1 MDTKHYAISIGREL
15 GSGGK
20 NIGEIMAKKL
30 GIPLYD
36 NRLLTI
42 AAKESGFNV
51 KMFKDV
57 DENVPEYE
65 SAFANIMHVIS
76 SPLTSLGNLYNTS
89 MSRESLFQM
98 QSDII
103 YEKAK
108 EEDCIIIGRCSDYI
122 LRTHPRFL
130 KIFIFAN
137 KEDRI
142 KSLCTSKGINE
153 DQAIRMISN
162 ADKERAEYHDFF
174 CETNWGECKTYDIC
188 INSSLLGI
196 ENTAD
201 FLLDYAKNYL
211 KI

>member
-20 NIGEIMAKKL
+20 VIGEILAKEL
-30 GIPLYD
+30 GISLYD

-42 AAKESGFNV
+42 AAKESGFDVRTFQN
-51 KMFKDV
+51 V

-65 SAFANIMHVIS
+65 SAFANIMHAIS
-76 SPLTSLGNLYNTS
+76 SPLTSLGNFYNTS

-103 YEKAK
+103 YKKAK

-122 LRTHPRFL
+122 LRTHPRVL
-130 KIFIFAN
+130 KVFIYAN
-137 KEDRI
+137 KKDRI
-142 KSLCTSKGINE
+142 NSLCSQKGINE
-153 DQAIRMISN
+153 EQALRIISN
-162 ADKERAEYHDFF
+162 ADRERAEYHDFF
-174 CETNWGECKTYDIC
+174 CETNWGECKTYDLC
-188 INSSLLGI
+188 VNSSLLGI
-196 ENTAD
+196 EKTAE
-201 FLLDYAKNYL
+201 FLLEYAKNYL